1 MNRADLVELHYIAPI
16 ANLASIMQ
24 HGIVSHR
31 LAEGI
36 RHASVAMTEIQ
47 ELRVG
52 VVVPGG
58 RPLHDYVNLYLCA
71 RNPMMY
77 KRKDDHDTLCVL
89 RVSTAVLD
97 LPGAVITDRNAAARD
112 AQFMP
117 SPGGLAAIDRELVFA
132 EYWTDNDLFAYWRK
146 KSAKCTEVLVPD
158 RVPPS
163 YLMGT
168 YVSGPVPRQ
177 ACQAAAP
184 DLAVTVDTRL
194 FFR

>member
-1 MNRADLVELHYIAPI
+1 MNRADLVELHYITPI
-16 ANLASIMQ
+16 ANLTSIMQ

-77 KRKDDHDTLCVL
+77 KRKEDHAMLCVL
-89 RVSTAVLD
+89 RVSPEVLD
-97 LPGAVITDRNAAARD
+97 LPGVVITDGNAAGNYTH
-112 AQFMP
+112 FLP
-117 SPGGLAAIDRELVFA
+117 SPQGLEDIDGDLVVA
-132 EYWTDNDLFAYWRK
+132 EYWTDADPIEYWRK
-146 KSAKCTEVLVPD
+146 KSAKCAEVLVPD
-158 RVPPS
+158 SVLPP
-163 YLMGT
+163 YLLGA
-168 YVSGPVPRQ
+168 YVSGPAPRQ
-177 ACQAAAP
+177 ACQDVAP
-184 DLAVTVDTRL
+184 GLTITVDAHL
-194 FFR
+194 FFL